1 MWSRKVLFFGLAR
14 MLNDN
19 VNHNK
24 DDLNNKSNNSAPS
37 GYKKLLDNTIIF
49 ALGSFSSKI
58 LMILLVNVYTTYLTQ
73 AEMGTNDIIQQI
85 ANWLLPI
92 VTLTVSESVIRFGL
106 DKAYDKRQVFT
117 IANTACFT
125 GLAALA
131 VILPIVTLSGAADKY
146 IHGYSLLIFVYMI
159 TASVK
164 LVYSNF
170 LRALEK
176 IKLYAVNSILTT
188 AFTLVGTVLFI
199 CVFKMGNAGYLY
211 SIIIS
216 DLLSIIFMTVTAK
229 LWKYFDIKHFDT
241 ALAKTMLAYCIP
253 LIPAQIMW
261 LITNSSD
268 SFMTTHYL
276 GSERNGI
283 LSASYKIANLVSTVY
298 LMFGQAWNMSAIQ
311 ENNSVGRED
320 FYTKVFSLNQS
331 FMYVMAAGILLIN
344 RPLTYIWVNPAYH
357 EAMLYSP
364 ILTLATVFT
373 CFNVFLGSV
382 YIAEKRTKRSF
393 ATSLAAGIINII
405 LNFALIPRFG
415 IYGAAGATF
424 AAYFAVFFF
433 RLFDTPRL
441 IHFKFSLPKI
451 LINTLLMTA
460 MAVINQ
466 FSGWWVYA
474 ALAAL
479 FAAVLA
485 LNFSQLLKIAA
496 FILPKKLREK
506 LPFLNKTEIFA
517 EKE

>member
-1 MWSRKVLFFGLAR
+1 
-14 MLNDN
+14 ML
-19 VNHNK
+19 K
-24 DDLNNKSNNSAPS
+24 YCAP
-37 GYKKLLDNTIIF
+37 LVPTTI
-49 ALGSFSSKI
+49 L
-58 LMILLVNVYTTYLTQ
+58 
-73 AEMGTNDIIQQI
+73 
-85 ANWLLPI
+85 
-92 VTLTVSESVIRFGL
+92 
-106 DKAYDKRQVFT
+106 
-117 IANTACFT
+117 
-125 GLAALA
+125 
-131 VILPIVTLSGAADKY
+131 
-146 IHGYSLLIFVYMI
+146 
-159 TASVK
+159 
-164 LVYSNF
+164 
-170 LRALEK
+170 
-176 IKLYAVNSILTT
+176 
-188 AFTLVGTVLFI
+188 
-199 CVFKMGNAGYLY
+199 
-211 SIIIS
+211 
-216 DLLSIIFMTVTAK
+216 
-229 LWKYFDIKHFDT
+229 
-241 ALAKTMLAYCIP
+241 
-253 LIPAQIMW
+253 W
-261 LITNSSD
+261 LITSISD
-268 SFMTTHYL
+268 RFIITYFHGEAM
-276 GSERNGI
+276 NGI
-283 LSASYKIANLVSTVY
+283 NTVAYKIPTIITTIFT
-298 LMFGQAWNMSAIQ
+298 MFSQAWNMSAIQ

-466 FSGWWVYA
+466 FSGRWVYA
-474 ALAAL
+474 ALAVL